1 MGPGIEGA
9 AYDVIV
15 LAGGTSRRLG
25 GSDGGG
31 GIDKLSLPVAGR
43 PLLDHVLLAC
53 RGARRVVAVG
63 PPRPVLA
70 HDEAGRASYELVW
83 CREDPPGEGP
93 LAAAKAGA
101 ARSIS
106 PIVVIVGGDM
116 PFVGPLTTR
125 LVAAVAGGAA
135 AAACPDPAGRPLP
148 LPVAFA
154 RDTLFRRMFET
165 TNPFAPAG
173 PLRLLLERVEVTLVP
188 AEGEDADV
196 DTPEQLAAA
205 RDRAEHRP

>member
-1 MGPGIEGA
+1 MPQP
-9 AYDVIV
+9 AYDVVV

-25 GSDGGG
+25 GSH
-31 GIDKLSLPVAGR
+31 GIDKLALPVAGR

-53 RGARRVVAVG
+53 AGARRVVAVG

-70 HDEAGRASYELVW
+70 DDEDGGRASYELIW

-93 LAAAKAGA
+93 LAAAKAGV

-116 PFVGPLTTR
+116 PFVGPLITR
-125 LVAAVAGGAA
+125 LVAAVADGAD

-154 RDTLFRRMFET
+154 RDTLVRQIAAT
-165 TNPFAPAG
+165 AGPTAAAG
-173 PLRLLLERVEVTLVP
+173 PLRRLLERVEVTLVP
-188 AEGEDADV
+188 AQGEDADV

-205 RDRAEHRP
+205 RVRAER